1 MRKMAQ
7 RILREVNKAL
17 TCGGFKLISVCSD
30 PKRAPLRAVPIA
42 FSALGEVALKQTGFT
57 LDSNERRQLLSVT
70 VRCELMGA
78 QGDCSDRDRLIE
90 MAQGVLEALTDRG
103 FEAALSDSLKING
116 TLSRAS
122 CTLTAKKSV
131 MIPREDEE

>member
-1 MRKMAQ
+1 MAQ

-42 FSALGEVALKQTGFT
+42 FSSLSEVALKQTGFT

-70 VRCELMGA
+70 VNF
-78 QGDCSDRDRLIE
+78 LI
-90 MAQGVLEALTDRG
+90 MVLW
-103 FEAALSDSLKING
+103 K
-116 TLSRAS
+116 
-122 CTLTAKKSV
+122 
-131 MIPREDEE
+131 